1 MSQIQNMEEKT
12 DSIIE
17 TMRVKFLREI
27 ISYEAVRLTFDEVCK
42 IVEVSEEKG
51 TGIFSHIEKTSSHVS
66 ATLFLNVKSLSNK
79 TLLALGEEKVRSQWG
94 IPAIH
99 LSMEKGFLCLSLGS
113 KVNNS
118 KGKRIDINGKVI
130 SD

>member
-1 MSQIQNMEEKT
+1 MEQKT

-51 TGIFSHIEKTSSHVS
+51 TEIFSHIEKTNSHVS
-66 ATLFLNVKSLSNK
+66 ATLFLNVEKLSNS
-79 TLLALGEEKVRSQWG
+79 TLKAIGEEKVRSSWG
-94 IPAIH
+94 VPAIH
-99 LSMEKGFLCLSLGS
+99 LKMEKGFLCLTLNS
-113 KVNNS
+113 KVDNS
-118 KGKRIDINGKVI
+118 DGKRINIDGKII
-130 SD
+130 S

>member
-51 TGIFSHIEKTSSHVS
+51 TGIFSHIEKTSSQVS
-66 ATLFLNVKSLSNK
+66 ATLFLNVAKLSNA
-79 TLLALGEEKVRSQWG
+79 TLKAIGEEKTRN
-94 IPAIH
+94 
-99 LSMEKGFLCLSLGS
+99 SLGELRTVKIW
-113 KVNNS
+113 KVKVDKVVERRDNNE
-118 KGKRIDINGKVI
+118 
-130 SD
+130 

>member
-1 MSQIQNMEEKT
+1 MTKLQNMEEQT

-51 TGIFSHIEKTSSHVS
+51 TEIFSHIEKTSSHVS
-66 ATLFLNVKSLSNK
+66 ATLFLNVAKLSNA
-79 TLLALGEEKVRSQWG
+79 TLKAIGEEKTRSQWG
-94 IPAIH
+94 ISAIH
-99 LSMEKGFLCLSLGS
+99 LTMEKGFLCLSLGS

-118 KGKRIDINGKVI
+118 DGKRINIDGKII
-130 SD
+130 S